1 MSANRGGEGMLTNRQ
16 LLILHA
22 IVDDYIRSA
31 EPVGSRSISKR
42 EDITFSPAT
51 IRNDMSDLEELGFL
65 EKPHSSAGR
74 IPSQRGYRY
83 YVDNLLM
90 PHHLTVDEKLDIRSI
105 FSERIREVEEVIQH
119 SARVLSN
126 MTSYISLVLGPEM
139 FEATLRSIQIIP
151 LSKGSAILILV
162 TDTGHVE
169 NQTIAVPDKIEAA
182 DLERTVNILNERL
195 MGVPLFKLRE
205 KLQTEVKDVLRSHVE
220 NYDHVLS
227 MLGSSLEREKAEKV
241 FYSGKTNILAQPEFR
256 DVDKVRMLLN
266 MLDEDETMHQIL
278 RVPTTG
284 IQVKI
289 GQENNLEA
297 FDNCSLITASYSI
310 AGKHMGTIGILGP
323 TRMEYRRVIGVVDT
337 ISKDLTKLLTNL
349 YQQG

>member
-1 MSANRGGEGMLTNRQ
+1 MLTERQ

-51 IRNDMSDLEELGFL
+51 IRNDMADLEELGFL

-74 IPSQRGYRY
+74 IPSQKGYRY
-83 YVDNLLM
+83 YVDHLLQ
-90 PHHLTVDEKLDIRSI
+90 PHRLTADERLDIRSI
-105 FSERIREVEEVIQH
+105 FSDRIQELEEVIQH
-119 SARVLSN
+119 SARILSN

-139 FEATLRSIQIIP
+139 FEATLKNIQIIP

-169 NQTIAVPDKIEAA
+169 NQTISVPESIDAS

-195 MGVPLFKLRE
+195 VGVPLYQLRHKL
-205 KLQTEVKDVLRSHVE
+205 KSEVGHVLRAHIQ
-220 NYDHVLS
+220 NYRQIIG
-227 MLGSSLEREKAEKV
+227 MLLPSVDLEKTEKI
-241 FYSGKTNILAQPEFR
+241 FYSGKTNLLMQPEFR
-256 DVDKVRMLLN
+256 DIEKVRILLN
-266 MLDEDETMHQIL
+266 MLEEDEKMNQIL
-278 RVPTTG
+278 RTPHAG

-289 GQENNLEA
+289 GQENKLEA

-310 AGKHMGTIGILGP
+310 GGKHMGTIGILGP
-323 TRMEYRRVIGVVDT
+323 TRMEYRRVIGVLDT
-337 ISKDLTKLLTNL
+337 VSKDLTKLLTRL

>member
-1 MSANRGGEGMLTNRQ
+1 MLTDRQ

-42 EDITFSPAT
+42 DDITFSPAT
-51 IRNDMSDLEELGFL
+51 IRNDMADLEELGFL

-83 YVDNLLM
+83 YVDNLLL
-90 PHHLTVDEKLDIRSI
+90 PHHLTADEELDIRSI

-139 FEATLRSIQIIP
+139 FESTLKNIQIIP
-151 LSKGSAILILV
+151 LGKGSAILILV

-169 NQTIAVPDKIEAA
+169 NQTIVVPESIDAS

-195 MGVPLFKLRE
+195 MGVPLYKLRD
-205 KLQTEVKDVLRSHVE
+205 KLQFEIKDVLREHVG
-220 NYDHVLS
+220 NYEQVVKMIDP
-227 MLGSSLEREKAEKV
+227 SLHIEKEEKV
-241 FYSGKTNILAQPEFR
+241 FYSGKTNILSQPEFR
-256 DVDKVRMLLN
+256 DVEKVRMLLN
-266 MLDEDETMHQIL
+266 MLEEDKTMNQIL
-278 RVPTTG
+278 RTPVTG

-289 GQENNLEA
+289 GQENKLEA

-337 ISKDLTKLLTNL
+337 LSKDLTKLLTNL

>member
-1 MSANRGGEGMLTNRQ
+1 MSANRGGEGMLTDRQ

-42 EDITFSPAT
+42 DDITFSPAT
-51 IRNDMSDLEELGFL
+51 IRNDMADLEELGFL

-83 YVDNLLM
+83 YVDNLLL
-90 PHHLTVDEKLDIRSI
+90 PHHLTADEELDIRSI

-139 FEATLRSIQIIP
+139 FESTLKNIQIIP
-151 LSKGSAILILV
+151 LGKGSAILILV

-169 NQTIAVPDKIEAA
+169 NQTIVVPESIDAS

-195 MGVPLFKLRE
+195 MGVPLYKLRD
-205 KLQTEVKDVLRSHVE
+205 KLQFEIKDVLREHVG
-220 NYDHVLS
+220 NYEQVVKMIDP
-227 MLGSSLEREKAEKV
+227 SLHIEKEEKV
-241 FYSGKTNILAQPEFR
+241 FYSGKTNILSQPEFR
-256 DVDKVRMLLN
+256 DVEKVRMLLN
-266 MLDEDETMHQIL
+266 MLEEDKTMNQIL
-278 RVPTTG
+278 RTPVTG

-289 GQENNLEA
+289 GQENKLEA

-337 ISKDLTKLLTNL
+337 LSKDLTKLLTNL

>member
-1 MSANRGGEGMLTNRQ
+1 MLTERQ

-42 EDITFSPAT
+42 EDITFSPAM
-51 IRNDMSDLEELGFL
+51 IRNDMADLEELGFL

-74 IPSQRGYRY
+74 IPSQKGYRY

-90 PHHLTVDEKLDIRSI
+90 PHHLTADEELDIRSI
-105 FSERIREVEEVIQH
+105 FSDRIQEVEEVIQH

-139 FEATLRSIQIIP
+139 FEASLRNIQIIP
-151 LSKGSAILILV
+151 LGKSSAILILV

-169 NQTIAVPDKIEAA
+169 NQTIAIPESIDASA
-182 DLERTVNILNERL
+182 LERTVNILNERL
-195 MGVPLFKLRE
+195 MGVPLYKLRH
-205 KLQTEVKDVLRSHVE
+205 KLKTEVANVLRAHVQ
-220 NYDHVLS
+220 NYEHIMQ
-227 MLGSSLEREKAEKV
+227 MLGSSFDIEKSEKV
-241 FYSGKTNILAQPEFR
+241 FYSGKTNLLMQPEFR
-256 DVDKVRMLLN
+256 DIDKVRVLLN
-266 MLDEDETMHQIL
+266 MLEEDDKMQHIL
-278 RVPTTG
+278 RSPHDG

-310 AGKHMGTIGILGP
+310 GGKHMGTIGILGP

-337 ISKDLTKLLTNL
+337 LSKDLTKLLTNL
-349 YQQG
+349 YHQS

>member
-1 MSANRGGEGMLTNRQ
+1 VSANRGDEGMLTDRQ

-42 EDITFSPAT
+42 DDITFSPAT
-51 IRNDMSDLEELGFL
+51 IRNDMADLEELGFL

-74 IPSQRGYRY
+74 IPSQKGYRY

-90 PHHLTVDEKLDIRSI
+90 PHHLTADEELDIRSI
-105 FSERIREVEEVIQH
+105 FNERIQEVEAVIQH

-139 FEATLRSIQIIP
+139 FETTLRNIQIIP

-169 NQTIAVPDKIEAA
+169 NQTISVPESIEAS

-195 MGVPLFKLRE
+195 MGVPLYKLRD
-205 KLQTEVKDVLRSHVE
+205 KLHTEVGNVLRNHIKDYE
-220 NYDHVLS
+220 HVLK
-227 MLGSSLEREKAEKV
+227 MLAPSLDVEKPEKV
-241 FYSGKTNILAQPEFR
+241 FYSGKTNILSQPEFR
-256 DVDKVRMLLN
+256 DIDKVRMLLN
-266 MLDEDETMHQIL
+266 MLEEDKTMHQIL
-278 RVPTTG
+278 RSPHSG

-289 GQENNLEA
+289 GQENKLEA

-310 AGKHMGTIGILGP
+310 GGKHMGTIGILGP

-337 ISKDLTKLLTNL
+337 LSKDLTKLLTNL
-349 YQQG
+349 YQRG